1 MEHQKNIGKVHI
13 SQHSGI
19 FTLEVEQILPIT
31 LFEAWNFFSRPEN
44 LAEITPS
51 EMGFKI
57 TSGKP
62 GQMYAGQIISYK
74 INIIPG
80 IKSSWVTEITQ
91 VKNLEYFID
100 EQRFG
105 PYKMWH
111 HEHRFTELESGIL
124 MHDKVSYKI
133 PFGLIGRMVHA
144 LFIKRKLIG
153 IFSYRINKLDAI
165 FASGKMKIV

>member
-111 HEHRFTELESGIL
+111 HEHHFFEMESGTL
-124 MHDKVSYKI
+124 MKDKVSYKI
-133 PFGLIGRMVHA
+133 PLGFLGKIVHS
-144 LFIKRKLIG
+144 LLIKRKLVH
-153 IFSYRINKLDAI
+153 IFSYRINKLDNI
-165 FASGKMKIV
+165 FKHQKIKIT

>member
-1 MEHQKNIGKVHI
+1 MEKQQKNSKVNI
-13 SQHSGI
+13 SYHSGI
-19 FTLEVEQILPIT
+19 YTLEVEQKLPISQ
-31 LFEAWNFFSRPEN
+31 FEAWNFFSNPGN
-44 LAEITPS
+44 LSEITPT
-51 EMGFKI
+51 EMEFKI

-62 GQMYAGQIISYK
+62 DRMYAGQIISYQ
-74 INIIPG
+74 INLLPG
-80 IKSSWVTEITQ
+80 FKSSWITEITQ
-91 VKNLEYFID
+91 VKDLEYFID